1 MMLNHVQYTKDSRRP
16 EMTLLKIS
24 ELTICALTLGSILM
38 TVSPSWAGDIVLF
51 VEEPAAN
58 SAYSGVA
65 NLRGWVVGSAG
76 ISRVELYVDGALTTN
91 IPVGGRRTDVGSA
104 YPNYPDSN
112 NAGFSMAFNYSSLTS
127 GPHALR
133 IRAVDRENASKEQSV
148 SFSVARFNTSYIADP
163 AKISLAGATGSL
175 DTRSIYLKNLAAD
188 GQTYDVRLDWRT
200 EVQGFVITQIV
211 PVGSSPEDNFGG
223 TYHSQVSLT
232 SNSCAFAVSS
242 PVESEL
248 KLTQSHSQISG
259 TEGGQ
264 LPVTGTVDALGNFVL
279 TSSRLVQNPTANCRG
294 ESYFSYQGNFPS
306 QTVAITIN
314 YEYFGSCQ
322 YRNCAASFQG
332 SIAKT
337 SGVDDSSSA
346 ASRLTATIPARPLLE
361 LARP

>member
-1 MMLNHVQYTKDSRRP
+1 MN
-16 EMTLLKIS
+16 LLKNSYLSIS
-24 ELTICALTLGSILM
+24 ALTLGSILI
-38 TVSPSWAGDIVLF
+38 TVSPSWAGDIILS

-76 ISRVELYVDGALTTN
+76 INRVELSVDGAFTTN

-104 YPNYPDSN
+104 YPNYPDSS
-112 NAGFSMAFNYSSLTS
+112 NAGFSMAFNYSSLTA
-127 GPHALR
+127 GPHTLR

-148 SFSVARFNTSYIADP
+148 SFSVARFNTPYITDP
-163 AKISLAGATGSL
+163 AKISLAGASGSL

-211 PVGSSPEDNFGG
+211 PAGSPPEDNFGG
-223 TYHSQVSLT
+223 TYRSRVSLT

-242 PVESEL
+242 EAESEL
-248 KLTQSHSQISG
+248 KLTQNGSQMSG
-259 TEGGQ
+259 MESGQ
-264 LPVTGTVDALGNFVL
+264 LSVAGTVDGLGNFAL
-279 TSSRLVQNPTANCRG
+279 TSARLVQNPTANCRG

-306 QTVAITIN
+306 QTIAITTN

-332 SIAKT
+332 NITKT
-337 SGVDDSSSA
+337 VGADDSSSV
-346 ASRLTATIPARPLLE
+346 ASRLTATNPAKPLLE